1 MFLQKFSSW
10 TWIAILFLGVMMG
23 CVESLKVKEV
33 LEGSDALVQELTQD
47 MEITVLYPEGEVRL
61 HEPYDIVIR
70 LENHGQYEPRLNT
83 VMVRVRNEQEG
94 LQCQITD
101 PAPVQ
106 EDHRSLLHFFYLPP
120 QKVARGGTT
129 EIHMQCVFNQPGIY
143 KLLLSA
149 DFRESGIA
157 FVSQVLLITAK

>member
-1 MFLQKFSSW
+1 MYTKIW
-10 TWIAILFLGVMMG
+10 VWIVVILSISMVGFVN
-23 CVESLKVKEV
+23 SLKYKEV
-33 LEGSDALVQELTQD
+33 LEGRDALVQELTQD

-94 LQCQITD
+94 LQCQIMD

-120 QKVARGGTT
+120 QKVEQGGTT